1 MHADFT
7 KTGHG
12 RNAGYLLIFPVF
24 LQNTDPDTATYRG
37 LELKTTMINILFV
50 PVPGWK
56 IEITTICSCVR
67 GVLLRYFCQTYSYST
82 NSRNIISF
90 SDQRASKWIFFVFR
104 RVKLVHEFYSEK
116 RMFRNTL
123 LWYRM
128 ARRNRDV
135 STPWI
140 SLRMFPYSTPTH
152 NIANI
157 ALAPSCGNTLLFIN
171 DRRKCRSRLIIAY
184 CVSNHFRI
192 KSCDV
197 AGDRKENW
205 TCNDSDGRNFF
216 NNNIFQ
222 LIDSSR

>member
-37 LELKTTMINILFV
+37 LEVKTTMINILFV

-104 RVKLVHEFYSEK
+104 RVKLVYEFYS
-116 RMFRNTL
+116 
-123 LWYRM
+123 
-128 ARRNRDV
+128 DV
-135 STPWI
+135 SKYAIMI
-140 SLRMFPYSTPTH
+140 SHGEEKQRRFHAMNLPT
-152 NIANI
+152 
-157 ALAPSCGNTLLFIN
+157 
-171 DRRKCRSRLIIAY
+171 
-184 CVSNHFRI
+184 
-192 KSCDV
+192 DV
-197 AGDRKENW
+197 PILHSYA
-205 TCNDSDGRNFF
+205 
-216 NNNIFQ
+216 
-222 LIDSSR
+222 

>member
-1 MHADFT
+1 MNF
-7 KTGHG
+7 
-12 RNAGYLLIFPVF
+12 I
-24 LQNTDPDTATYRG
+24 
-37 LELKTTMINILFV
+37 
-50 PVPGWK
+50 
-56 IEITTICSCVR
+56 
-67 GVLLRYFCQTYSYST
+67 
-82 NSRNIISF
+82 
-90 SDQRASKWIFFVFR
+90 
-104 RVKLVHEFYSEK
+104 
-116 RMFRNTL
+116 
-123 LWYRM
+123 
-128 ARRNRDV
+128 RRNRDV

-205 TCNDSDGRNFF
+205 TYNDSDGRNFF

-222 LIDSSR
+222 LIDSSRIFLYPLEKDKLNVTRKERQPDKNWKNVIWFFSLEWWSWVWSNVNDISTMRTDTR